1 MSQIWKSKTLILGG
15 VFFVQAFGF
24 STWINGPNYSP
35 DFQKTKFDITIF
47 VQQAPPTSQK
57 ANKILNI
64 SYIHVWSVAKFS

>member
-1 MSQIWKSKTLILGG
+1 
-15 VFFVQAFGF
+15 VFFLCKLLDFQPEEYDLDTLKG
-24 STWINGPNYSP
+24 SCEINGPNYSP